1 MIAGLITLALF
12 ALAIALLAEPRG
24 RHHVHA
30 RLLARP
36 FERERITVDQLIARI
51 ERERPMPVAWLSI
64 EPSVEGFRAAI
75 RDELA
80 GIAG

>member
-12 ALAIALLAEPRG
+12 ALAIALLADPRRG
-24 RHHVHA
+24 RHHIH
-30 RLLARP
+30 ARP